1 MNQLKNNADREIVV
15 RAFWKALHSPHWK
28 FCGGWSFWSIDGRQP
43 WPFKWRIQSAFIPR
57 IYSSFIVKAAR
68 NLPSA
73 ARYFDRYEWIF
84 RGLPRPRIGPL
95 LTSAQ
100 WGRRGGDRNA
110 LRVTDK
116 SYAIRATGCY
126 RQRDDDRA
134 TDLFSR
140 NFAGN
145 LYGGETFI
153 VEYLGWR

>member
-1 MNQLKNNADREIVV
+1 MTHPVG
-15 RAFWKALHSPHWK
+15 LH
-28 FCGGWSFWSIDGRQP
+28 
-43 WPFKWRIQSAFIPR
+43 IPR

-126 RQRDDDRA
+126 RRRDDDRA

-145 LYGGETFI
+145 LYGGVYRRISGMEIERDREEHVPSLSI
-153 VEYLGWR
+153 VLAANFDGSAYS